1 MPIPRP
7 PRQRHSVCHALAW
20 AVWALATPAA
30 MAQPL
35 VAHGAPPGEALAL
48 RVSAGTV
55 QMQGLS
61 PENLLIAL
69 RRRQLPHAA
78 QLECSALD
86 TQLPVLARNLHRAAP
101 ADKAAAQAAL
111 EQAQARFRAL
121 RC

>member
-1 MPIPRP
+1 M
-7 PRQRHSVCHALAW
+7 AW
-20 AVWALATPAA
+20 TVWALATPAA

-35 VAHGAPPGEALAL
+35 VAHGAPPGGAQAL
-48 RVSAGTV
+48 RVSAGTA

>member
-1 MPIPRP
+1 M
-7 PRQRHSVCHALAW
+7 AW
-20 AVWALATPAA
+20 AVWALATPSA

-35 VAHGAPPGEALAL
+35 VAHGAPPGAM
-48 RVSAGTV
+48 RVSAGTA

-78 QLECSALD
+78 QLECAALD